1 MATTQGI
8 KLDDET
14 QARLKALAAKKD
26 RTAHWLMRK
35 AIENYLEREE
45 KYEQEKAEDM
55 ADYEEYLLSGKA
67 IDNELVMSWLNDLAN
82 GKSSPCPK

>member
-1 MATTQGI
+1 M
-8 KLDDET
+8 DDET

>member
-8 KLDDET
+8 KLDDKT

>member
-8 KLDDET
+8 KLDDKT
-14 QARLKALAAKKD
+14 QVRLKALAAKKD

-55 ADYEEYLLSGKA
+55 ARWEQYQLTGEAVDGHKVEA
-67 IDNELVMSWLNDLAN
+67 WLNDLAS
-82 GKSSPCPK
+82 GKNKPWPK